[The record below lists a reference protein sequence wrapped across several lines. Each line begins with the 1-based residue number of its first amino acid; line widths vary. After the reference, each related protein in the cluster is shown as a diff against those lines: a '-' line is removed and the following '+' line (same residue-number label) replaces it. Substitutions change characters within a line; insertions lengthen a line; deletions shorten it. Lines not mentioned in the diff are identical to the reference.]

1 MIGTEQFS
9 TWNNAAVDSVFNF
22 ARFGLNTTERLVA
35 LNLETGRAVLADA
48 TKSARGFEIKDLQD
62 VGAMR
67 ARIVETDWSKVSAY
81 SKASYEILADAQAE
95 LTAAVEQRVAQ
106 LQQQSAATLENV
118 AKSAPAGTEPFIAL
132 LKSGLSASTSALD
145 TATKAAR
152 QFGNLADT
160 TIKAAAAKVTPKG
173 KK

>member
-1 MIGTEQFS
+1 MIGTQQFG
-9 TWNNAAVDSVFNF
+9 TWNNAAVDSVLNF
-22 ARFGLNTTERLVA
+22 ARFGLNTPERVVA

-48 TKSARGFEIKDLQD
+48 TKSAQGFEIKDLQD
-62 VGAMR
+62 VGALR
-67 ARIVETDWSKVSAY
+67 ARIAETGWSKVSTY
-81 SKASYEILADAQAE
+81 SKATYEVLADAQAE
-95 LTAAVEQRVAQ
+95 LTATVEQRVAQ

-132 LKSGLSASTSALD
+132 LKSGLSVSTSALD

-160 TIKAAAAKVTPKG
+160 NIKAAAAKVTPKG